1 MSTRHTDYAVISEHG
16 RIVQTFSEYELAERY
31 ADQNPGVVVHRRTI
45 TLTPIDSRGRFT
57 TVRQGVR
64 VEARPS

>member
-1 MSTRHTDYAVISEHG
+1 MTRQTDYAAISEHG

-31 ADQNPGVVVHRRTI
+31 AELNPGVMVHRRTI
-45 TLTPIDSRGRFT
+45 TLTPIDNRGRFT

-64 VEARPS
+64 VEVRA